1 MSKTT
6 ILIILLIFLMNNY
19 SGSAV
24 SLVPADKRTEKRQ
37 PRKIKIPLLKNKE
50 GKY

>member
-6 ILIILLIFLMNNY
+6 ILIILLTFLMNNY

-24 SLVPADKRTEKRQ
+24 SLVPADKRTEKTAAPENQ
-37 PRKIKIPLLKNKE
+37 NSALKK
-50 GKY
+50 